1 MAAGHVK
8 EYITRVASIDGE
20 IYPRWD
26 LTKPLPKLPVPD
38 IHMTLQ
44 KYLDIMTP
52 ILTPEQLQR
61 TKLIVKDF
69 GKPGGLGEF
78 LQQKL
83 KNVAETKDN
92 WAYSWWLDDMY
103 MRVRLP
109 LPINCNPGIM
119 FPARYLETRHDQLRY
134 AARLISGILDYKTV
148 LDVRG
153 LPIDRCRHKEK
164 GQPLCMEQYY
174 RLFSSYRVP
183 GVKKDSL
190 ITNST
195 KLMPEPEHI
204 IVVCMNQFFVLDVVI
219 NFTRM
224 SEDDLFTQLD
234 RITKMAN
241 ESEEKSAPIGLM
253 TAAPRDRWAVTRMQL
268 MEDSTNR
275 DSLDAIERS
284 LFILCLD
291 KALPI
296 SFNHQQSFDQTSRN
310 VRDDV
315 SIMLQMLHGCG
326 SKHNSGNRWFDKT
339 MQFIISEDGACGLN
353 FEHSPSDGIAVVQ
366 LIQHLLRY
374 MEEVRQRRLARMR
387 SICELPY
394 PRRLQWKFF
403 QEVLQEIEVAATSFD
418 RLIDDLD
425 FYILKFD
432 HFGREFP
439 KSQNMSPDSFI
450 QLALQLTYYKIH
462 GRFVSTY
469 ESASTR
475 RFRLGRVDNIR
486 ANSIP
491 ALEWVKAMVGQTT
504 TTDEA
509 KLQLLQKAMD
519 WQTKFMTEAILGKGI
534 DCHLL
539 GLREL
544 AAELGIPTP
553 DIFTDEAYK
562 ISNHFSLST
571 SQVPTETTSFLCG
584 YGPVVPDGYGV
595 CYNPQPDKIVVCVS
609 SFKSC
614 PETSSDFFAATIE
627 SSFLQMY
634 ELCLRVNAQR
644 SQQEI
649 PKIRNFGNVN
659 SMGYTEIKSSP
670 RKTRLIRQKNTD
682 LISSRDGDV
691 KENGK

>member
-8 EYITRVASIDGE
+8 EYIIRVASIDE
-20 IYPRWD
+20 DIYPKWD
-26 LTKPLPKLPVPD
+26 LMKPLPKLPVPD
-38 IHMTLQ
+38 LYLTLK
-44 KYLDIMTP
+44 KYIDIMTP

-61 TKLIVKDF
+61 TKLI
-69 GKPGGLGEF
+69 
-78 LQQKL
+78 
-83 KNVAETKDN
+83 
-92 WAYSWWLDDMY
+92 AYSWWLDDMY

-119 FPARYLETRHDQLRY
+119 FPARYLETRQDQLRY
-134 AARLISGILDYKTV
+134 AARLISGILDYKTI
-148 LDVRG
+148 LD
-153 LPIDRCRHKEK
+153 
-164 GQPLCMEQYY
+164 QYY

-183 GVKKDSL
+183 GIKKDSL
-190 ITNST
+190 ISNST

-224 SEDDLFTQLD
+224 SEDDLFMQLD

-253 TAAPRDRWAVTRMQL
+253 TAAPRHIWAATRMQL

-291 KALPI
+291 KALPV
-296 SFNHQQSFDQTSRN
+296 SLNHQQSFDMTSRN

-339 MQFIISEDGACGLN
+339 MQFIISEDGACGVN

-374 MEEVRQRRLARMR
+374 MEEVRQRSLSRMR

-403 QEVLQEIEVAATSFD
+403 KEVLQEIEAAATSFD

-425 FYILKFD
+425 FYILKFE

-450 QLALQLTYYKIH
+450 QLALQLTYYKVH

-475 RFRLGRVDNIR
+475 RFRHGRVDNIR

-491 ALEWVKAMVGQTT
+491 ALDWVKAMVGETT

-544 AAELGIPTP
+544 ASELGIPTP

-614 PETSSDFFAATIE
+614 SETSSDFFAATIE

-649 PKIRNFGNVN
+649 PKIRNLVSVK
-659 SMGYTEIKSSP
+659 SMGYPDLKSSP

-682 LISSRDGDV
+682 LISSRDSDV